1 MILIGFLVLVQRGCL
16 SWLRLCVFGGESM
29 LVDEMSEQLKFLQG
43 DRPEFLGNK

>member
-1 MILIGFLVLVQRGCL
+1 M
-16 SWLRLCVFGGESM
+16 RLLELAKVVCVWCESA